1 MSKTFSRP
9 TAALLLGLAI
19 VAPLAVPAAAQDRP
33 PVPPTRD
40 YAITYRL
47 DSGGRTTN
55 LNMAYNAQLQR
66 IRTEMSPSHIG
77 IMDQRTR
84 RMTMLL
90 VDQKMAMEM
99 NFSGQPNTDPQEM
112 MRDAEFTR
120 LGQDTVAGHRCT
132 IYRVRSQGR
141 EGTSC
146 MTAEGIMLR
155 TEAPNAQGGG
165 PVKMEAVQ
173 VSLSAQAASRF
184 EVPPDFR
191 RMQAPAGMPGGMPG
205 AQPPGR

>member
-1 MSKTFSRP
+1 MPNSPCHR
-9 TAALLLGLAI
+9 AALLLLGLLAT
-19 VAPLAVPAAAQDRP
+19 APFALPAAAQDRP

-55 LNMAYNAQLQR
+55 LNMAYSAQLQR
-66 IRTEMSPSHIG
+66 IRTDMSPSHVG

-84 RMTMLL
+84 RMTMLM
-90 VDQKMAMEM
+90 VEQKMAMEM
-99 NFSGQPNTDPQEM
+99 DLAGNPGADPQEL

-146 MTAEGIMLR
+146 LTAEGIVLR

-173 VSLSAQAASRF
+173 VSLSAQPAGRF

-191 RMQAPAGMPGGMPG
+191 RMQAPPGMPGGPG
-205 AQPPGR
+205 ARPPGR